1 MNAQAGKRNSL
12 TDVAG
17 LLVGQQHVI
26 DADATLGTGAAT
38 GTTVVYAP
46 NRAVAAG
53 DVRGAGPGTRETD
66 LLDPANTVRQAN
78 AILLSGGGAGRDAAA
93 GGMLGGV
100 EQGGGGLRYD
110 PAA

>member
-38 GTTVVYAP
+38 GTTVVDAP
-46 NRAVAAG
+46 NGAVAAG
-53 DVRGAGPGTRETD
+53 DMRGAGPGSPQTA
-66 LLDPANTVRQAN
+66 LVAPSNTVRQAN
-78 AILLSGGGAGRDAAA
+78 AIFLSRGR
-93 GGMLGGV
+93 
-100 EQGGGGLRYD
+100 
-110 PAA
+110 

>member
-46 NRAVAAG
+46 NGAVAAG
-53 DVRGAGPGTRETD
+53 GVGGAGPGTRETD
-66 LLDPANTVRQAN
+66 QQEPANTVRQAK
-78 AILLSGGGAGRDAAA
+78 AIFLNGGSA
-93 GGMLGGV
+93 
-100 EQGGGGLRYD
+100 
-110 PAA
+110 

>member
-38 GTTVVYAP
+38 GTTVVDAP
-46 NRAVAAG
+46 NGAVAAG
-53 DVRGAGPGTRETD
+53 DVGGAGPGSRETAQ
-66 LLDPANTVRQAN
+66 LDPSNTGPPAK
-78 AILLSGGGAGRDAAA
+78 AILLTGGSG
-93 GGMLGGV
+93 
-100 EQGGGGLRYD
+100 
-110 PAA
+110 

>member
-38 GTTVVYAP
+38 GTTVV
-46 NRAVAAG
+46 
-53 DVRGAGPGTRETD
+53 
-66 LLDPANTVRQAN
+66 
-78 AILLSGGGAGRDAAA
+78 
-93 GGMLGGV
+93 
-100 EQGGGGLRYD
+100 
-110 PAA
+110 